1 MSLLESCEGKV
12 LLGTMAGRLL
22 LWDLLSGKILRVF
35 RGHRS
40 CIEAS
45 FELSGSHLSKS
56 YVFQQLFQTWWILR
70 VFPRKVWDTWVPTTC
85 CSRRI
90 DDDDDEFSYYS
101 KYFFLSPSSL
111 LLRLLLLLLL
121 LLLLYIIIIIND
133 YCYYCYYYILLLQ
146 LCIIIIITITQ
157 WYHYHYYCYCLIL
170 FLLLLLII
178 VVIIIII
185 KYHYCI
191 LYNYIIITT
200 VIFFII
206 KNIIIT
212 IISMNILIILYF
224 QSARLLWIGS
234 RSFDLCRLGRGE
246 SLLAAIWSVE
256 RLPWSCHPLLEDGDR
271 GASWILVKWSAKVW
285 GIWRFHEVSW
295 NGGIPKTH
303 GKMMFKRGWFGASL
317 FLGKPPYEDEF
328 GYYEWLILKW

>member
-1 MSLLESCEGKV
+1 MCFNSCSKPGGFCECFHAKYGIHGSRPHVAVVGWWWWWVFLLF
-12 LLGTMAGRLL
+12 
-22 LWDLLSGKILRVF
+22 KIFLPIAIITTTTLR
-35 RGHRS
+35 
-40 CIEAS
+40 
-45 FELSGSHLSKS
+45 
-56 YVFQQLFQTWWILR
+56 
-70 VFPRKVWDTWVPTTC
+70 
-85 CSRRI
+85 
-90 DDDDDEFSYYS
+90 
-101 KYFFLSPSSL
+101 
-111 LLRLLLLLLL
+111 LLLLL

-170 FLLLLLII
+170 FSLLLLII

-317 FLGKPPYEDEF
+317 FLGNLHMKMNLDTMNDWYWNGSPI
-328 GYYEWLILKW
+328 W